1 MGLPS
6 SLKESDDLGGDLG
19 GNLGGEPHLHAKS
32 DDRGTRDFSKFWRCN
47 TCLATLGNDSVGA
60 ASPLLDEAR
69 PVKAL
74 GDNRIALNRIV
85 LTGQV
90 VWGDPQWE
98 SAGAPYLDP
107 IIEDRQR
114 HSPASDRIVTV
125 DQRVHHD
132 LAQR

>member
-1 MGLPS
+1 MR
-6 SLKESDDLGGDLG
+6 
-19 GNLGGEPHLHAKS
+19 GEPHLHAKS

-47 TCLATLGNDSVGA
+47 ACLPTLGNDSVGA

-69 PVKAL
+69 PIKDL

-90 VWGDPQWE
+90 VRGDPQWE

-107 IIEDRQR
+107 IIE
-114 HSPASDRIVTV
+114 SWTFIF
-125 DQRVHHD
+125 
-132 LAQR
+132 